1 MNNMAIVSILS
12 MLGRLPSSRC
22 LELYRVLSRSICPSV
37 GGGRSGR
44 SDRLRWEN
52 SIDFTELAF
61 LARKKTMTETLGMM
75 LFLIAIL
82 FMSMGVAS
90 CLPVGDACWISL
102 RHGSHWL

>member
-1 MNNMAIVSILS
+1 MCNALMPDYYFLLVLSLYLS

-22 LELYRVLSRSICPSV
+22 LELYRVLSRSICPGV

-61 LARKKTMTETLGMM
+61 LARKNY
-75 LFLIAIL
+75 
-82 FMSMGVAS
+82 
-90 CLPVGDACWISL
+90 D
-102 RHGSHWL
+102 